1 MVKFDSRE
9 AFIFETTIR
18 AIDLIKIANQLYQ
31 DKMQYVK
38 LGIDYSNDIEKMVVF
53 KSTLSPPPHPKM

>member
-38 LGIDYSNDIEKMVVF
+38 LGIDYSNDIEK
-53 KSTLSPPPHPKM
+53 KW